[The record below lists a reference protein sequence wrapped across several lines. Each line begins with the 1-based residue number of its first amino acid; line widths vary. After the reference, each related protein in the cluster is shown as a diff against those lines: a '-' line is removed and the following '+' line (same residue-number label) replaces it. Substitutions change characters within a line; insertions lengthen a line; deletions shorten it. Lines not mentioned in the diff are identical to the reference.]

1 MRLKTKRKFCSC
13 GGTIA
18 HIGRSAKI
26 TIYTQQGPVEAE
38 HLESRCRK
46 CRKGYYFG
54 YTSEADV
61 DHTDDESKKFFKY
74 YEEDCLEAEVIKDF
88 AFTVQQFHFSFSVS
102 HYNI

>member
-18 HIGRSAKI
+18 HIGRSSQI
-26 TIYTQQGPVEAE
+26 TIYTQHGPIEAE

-61 DHTDDESKKFFKY
+61 DHTDDKSRKFFKY

-88 AFTVQQFHFSFSVS
+88 AFIVQQFHFSFSVS
-102 HYNI
+102 HHNI